1 MRRIRKRRMKDQRSG
16 IEPAPSHA
24 FAPRPRSEWI
34 FPTSFSK
41 LTGFVSYSSQ
51 PAANAFS
58 RLFSEVSEVTT
69 LIGMCFVSGWP
80 FRRRVASQ
88 PSSPGSLRSITIRSG
103 RSVFAQSTPS
113 APFIATLTSNPARA
127 KRLCSENRLSSLSS
141 TQRILVIAAFSF
153 RKCSAHDGCP
163 KQSAATRRVSLRL
176 KEDKD
181 ARSGSDGRVL
191 GFFTVSPAAPH
202 HGDAVRAAAHALF
215 EIGRKDSA
223 ERVDRHGGACSNL
236 PESFPAERDCIRV
249 RRCRAHRPQHDEV
262 DS

>member
-1 MRRIRKRRMKDQRSG
+1 MVAGESLPAVLFRTLQADRPRRLGDGKVPGSGGGRQGCAGCGRAGRRIRDRG
-16 IEPAPSHA
+16 LILPSILPLGHA

-58 RLFSEVSEVTT
+58 RLFSDVSEVTT
-69 LIGMCFVSGWP
+69 TIGMRFVSGWP

-113 APFIATLTSNPARA
+113 APFIATLTSNPARD

-141 TQRILVIAAFSF
+141 TQRILVIAAFPYQNA
-153 RKCSAHDGCP
+153 RLR
-163 KQSAATRRVSLRL
+163 AAIRRVADRT
-176 KEDKD
+176 ED
-181 ARSGSDGRVL
+181 S
-191 GFFTVSPAAPH
+191 
-202 HGDAVRAAAHALF
+202 
-215 EIGRKDSA
+215 
-223 ERVDRHGGACSNL
+223 
-236 PESFPAERDCIRV
+236 
-249 RRCRAHRPQHDEV
+249 
-262 DS
+262 